1 MTAQAKEMLLLDGR
15 PEWLQCLP
23 LQGYLDERDIDLR
36 RHGTR
41 ESTGLYRGYQ
51 GVWEIADER
60 LYLIGLLDAGDCP
73 HDPAIVFGQRRL
85 PIAADWFSG
94 RLEVGQG
101 AALTCFH
108 MGWGHEYSTLL
119 RLYLKD
125 GRVMARRR
133 YDQTRLLRRQFDR
146 FVAAHPNWLE
156 ILKAEA
162 EEARSGR
169 GPLGGLT
176 AAGAKALGRP
186 ELEGKSVVETWPG
199 GLTDEEWVEVASR
212 LLRHCVRAPGG
223 AALTLNALST

>member
-1 MTAQAKEMLLLDGR
+1 
-15 PEWLQCLP
+15 
-23 LQGYLDERDIDLR
+23 
-36 RHGTR
+36 
-41 ESTGLYRGYQ
+41 
-51 GVWEIADER
+51 
-60 LYLIGLLDAGDCP
+60 
-73 HDPAIVFGQRRL
+73 
-85 PIAADWFSG
+85 
-94 RLEVGQG
+94 
-101 AALTCFH
+101 
-108 MGWGHEYSTLL
+108 MGWGHEYSTSL

-133 YDQTRLLRRQFDR
+133 YDQTRLLRRQSDR

-176 AAGAKALGRP
+176 AAGVKALGRP
-186 ELEGKSVVETWPG
+186 ELVGKSVVETWPG
-199 GLTDEEWVEVASR
+199 GLTDEEWGEVASR